1 MSGTILD
8 EILANKR
15 IEVRQRRAERPVAE
29 LSEIYRQLPPS
40 RPFTAALKERASRGE
55 SAVIAEVK
63 KASPS
68 KGVIRAN
75 FDPVAIARS
84 YHAAGATCLSV
95 LTDEKYFQG
104 HDQYLVQVRDV
115 VDLPVLRKD
124 FIVDEYQIHEARAL
138 GADCVLLIVAALD
151 IMQLTNLY
159 QCAINLGL
167 NVLIEV
173 HDRNELAAA
182 MTLQPGMIGI
192 NNRNLK
198 TFETSL
204 DNTIALL
211 DDIPKDILVVTE
223 SGIHSRADVERMLD
237 HGVYGFLVGEAFMR
251 APDPEEAL
259 RELFDQSAPKR

>member
-1 MSGTILD
+1 MSATILD
-8 EILANKR
+8 EILAHKA
-15 IEVRQRRAERPVAE
+15 IEVAERRAARSIAK
-29 LSEIYRQLPPS
+29 LSGIYRQLPPA
-40 RPFTAALKERASRGE
+40 RPFTAALKEQADNHR

-68 KGVIRAN
+68 KGIIRPN
-75 FDPVAIARS
+75 FDPVEIARS
-84 YHAAGATCLSV
+84 YQTGGATCLSV

-104 HDQYLVQVRDV
+104 ADRYLVQAREV

-124 FIVDEYQIHEARAL
+124 FIIDEYQIHEARAL

-151 IMQLTNLY
+151 IMQLTVLH
-159 QCAINLGL
+159 QCATNLGL
-167 NVLIEV
+167 DVLIEV

-204 DNTIALL
+204 ENTLELL
-211 DDIPKDILVVTE
+211 GDIPDGILVVTE
-223 SGIHSRADVERMLD
+223 SGINSRTDVERMLD

-251 APDPEEAL
+251 TPEPGEAL
-259 RELFDQSAPKR
+259 RQMFDQTER